1 MKHVRLSLVL
11 IIMLGLIA
19 GGFIM
24 LDKKEAAGNQK
35 TDRQPTA
42 YIEGNESNVS
52 FKLDGRIEELLVNE
66 GDLVKKGE
74 VLGYLQNDELKA
86 KVLQAKAAIGV
97 TDGQIS
103 EAIGAQS
110 AAAAKK
116 EQGKASVNV
125 TKDTAEKKVAQAEA
139 AVKAAEANLA
149 ALKNGARPEEI
160 KQAKSQLNATQAIK
174 DTAKGNL
181 DRMQTMFN
189 EGLISQSDVDKANTS
204 YQEANGQYE
213 VAEQQYKMAL
223 KGPRDEEIKAVEAQV
238 EQAKAAYELAVASK
252 EEVLVRQGDVKAA
265 EAGVEQAAGAVS
277 TAKSGKSQAEAAL
290 AETNVYLSYTKLI
303 APSDGI
309 IKAKTAEVGELVSA
323 GFPVFTLEKEE
334 ERWSKFY
341 FPETEIS
348 DLQVGGSVQLKLI
361 ATGEKL
367 TGKIV
372 SIAPAA
378 DFAVQKATQNM
389 DDTDLRSFSV
399 KVEYTDIPSDV
410 KTGMTVQWLKTLGE
424 QNGK

>member
-1 MKHVRLSLVL
+1 M
-11 IIMLGLIA
+11 
-19 GGFIM
+19 
-24 LDKKEAAGNQK
+24 
-35 TDRQPTA
+35 
-42 YIEGNESNVS
+42 
-52 FKLDGRIEELLVNE
+52 
-66 GDLVKKGE
+66 
-74 VLGYLQNDELKA
+74 
-86 KVLQAKAAIGV
+86 
-97 TDGQIS
+97 
-103 EAIGAQS
+103 
-110 AAAAKK
+110 
-116 EQGKASVNV
+116 
-125 TKDTAEKKVAQAEA
+125 
-139 AVKAAEANLA
+139 
-149 ALKNGARPEEI
+149 
-160 KQAKSQLNATQAIK
+160 
-174 DTAKGNL
+174 
-181 DRMQTMFN
+181 
-189 EGLISQSDVDKANTS
+189 
-204 YQEANGQYE
+204 
-213 VAEQQYKMAL
+213 
-223 KGPRDEEIKAVEAQV
+223 EAQV